1 MTNKLFNTSFSVNTD
16 GWAARNNATIVRTT
30 EDTYFGRG
38 AVEVTLSDSTSES
51 GIYSVNSK
59 TPYTPG
65 NQVTFSAYVKVPDGI
80 SDLILVPVLYFY
92 NSSGTYVSS
101 YTGIDKSV
109 SSSDGWV
116 RLDMTAMAT
125 TSTAASVVVGVV
137 ASDMNIYVDGAKF
150 LADAFMLEDGGLLT
164 QYVEGQIPQDYK
176 NKATNKALTKLPQ
189 PYLTGMKLNSDVRIN
204 GLTLNTIDENDIVW
218 VCTDI
223 QGWWNL
229 PGIETPDIARG
240 LDDGSYDV
248 RGRRTARN
256 ITLTGSI
263 LVPDPSY
270 ASIARQKLME
280 AIDLV
285 YTGGWLYVDESPTKA
300 AYVRLVGQ
308 PTIVSVTPRGRINFS
323 VPLRAGDPIKCGW
336 DEAFNDGY
344 TAVGLSNLFSNPN
357 FDGGSTTGWATNT
370 GIDSIAASTD
380 YAYDGTYSLKVT
392 ADGTGANFGLFP
404 SGSLKI
410 DGGDTY
416 TLSAYIRDLDTGVQ
430 YRGLLYWY
438 ETNEAGAPTIG
449 SSAGERVSIT
459 STGWT
464 KVSVTAKAPE
474 NANYVWALIY
484 ATSTPSNGTIA
495 YFDAAEL
502 RKAKD
507 VIYLDQASNLIA
519 NPSFESGVS
528 TGWAIG
534 SGTTSITVSST
545 AAIDGTYSA
554 RLTASGTTA
563 NFGPYILGTT
573 TTKVEAN
580 ETYSWSMYF
589 KDANSAVSI
598 RPRVVWYDASASAIS
613 VSGSTS
619 VYGANTA
626 ISNSVW
632 TRVNMTATAPSNA
645 VSVQPI
651 MYANATPSAGVVM
664 YADYAEFRR
673 ITNTATTYIANNASN
688 LNIVN
693 DGNATVPAVYKLTGP
708 ITAPA
713 YIVSTNEAGDT
724 QTMTILTDLRDTT
737 YSASITASEFT
748 AGVATLTTS
757 ASHDFMV
764 GDVVTVNASNN
775 YYDATSVTVTAVTDS
790 TLSYKYPTANIT
802 SITHTSNLGTVTTA
816 SAHGFSAGT
825 TFYISGSSNPVFDG
839 AYTVVT
845 NVSAN
850 VFTFTKT
857 AANQTTGYGGTIS
870 RQITYGDTTTGT
882 ITLAQTDTLEIDTYN
897 KTVLYR
903 GLPDSSRSTLAV
915 NVDWIQMYPGN
926 NIHTFSTTGGT
937 GDAEVKY
944 RSGWIG

>member
-16 GWAARNNATIVRTT
+16 GWAARNNASIVRTT
-30 EDTYFGRG
+30 SDTYLGRG
-38 AVEVTLSDSTSES
+38 AVEVTLSDSTPES
-51 GIYSVNSK
+51 GVYSVNAK
-59 TPYTPG
+59 APYTPG
-65 NQVTFSAYVKVPDGI
+65 EQVTFSAYVKVPDG
-80 SDLILVPVLYFY
+80 SPDAILFPVLYFY

-101 YTGIDKSV
+101 VSGVDSSV
-109 SSSDGWV
+109 SSADGWV

-125 TSTAASVVVGVV
+125 TSTAASVVVGVM
-137 ASDMNIYVDGAKF
+137 ASDLNIYVEGAKF
-150 LADAFMLEDGGLLT
+150 LADAFMLEDGGVLT
-164 QYVEGQIPQDYK
+164 VYTEGQIPQDYK
-176 NKATNKALTKLPQ
+176 NKATNLGLTKLPQ
-189 PYLTGMKLNSDVRIN
+189 PHLTGMKLNADVRIN

-223 QGWWNL
+223 QNWWNL

-256 ITLTGSI
+256 ITLAGSI
-263 LVPDPSY
+263 LVPDP
-270 ASIARQKLME
+270 ALAPAARQKLLE
-280 AIDLV
+280 AVNLV

-308 PTIVSVTPRGRINFS
+308 PTIDSVSPRGRINFS
-323 VPLRAGDPIKCGW
+323 IPLRAGDPIKYGW

-357 FDGGSTTGWATNT
+357 FDGNSTTGWATNT
-370 GIDSIAASTD
+370 GISSIAASAD

-392 ADGTGANFGLFP
+392 ANGAGSNFGMFASSQL
-404 SGSLKI
+404 LI

-416 TLSAYIRDLDTGVQ
+416 TFSAYVRDYDTSVKF
-430 YRGLLYWY
+430 RGLLYWY
-438 ETNEAGAPTIG
+438 DELNGTSIG
-449 SSAGERVSIT
+449 SSQGEQTTVT
-459 STGWT
+459 SSGWT
-464 KVSVTAKAPE
+464 KVSVTAKAP
-474 NANYVWALIY
+474 ATAVAVWCILS

-507 VIYLDQASNLIA
+507 VIYLAQATNLVT
-519 NPSFESGVS
+519 NPSFESGAS
-528 TGWAIG
+528 TGWATG
-534 SGTTSITVSST
+534 NGTLSNAVSST
-545 AAIDGTYSA
+545 TAIDGTYSLM
-554 RLTASGTTA
+554 LTAAGNTA

-589 KDANSAVSI
+589 KDANAAVSI

-619 VYGANTA
+619 VFGSNTA

-645 VSVQPI
+645 VTVQPI
-651 MYANATPSAGVVM
+651 MYANATPSAGAVM
-664 YADYAEFRR
+664 YADYAEFRKV
-673 ITNTATTYIANNASN
+673 TDTATTYIANNASS

-693 DGNATVPAVYKLTGP
+693 DGNAEVSAIYKLTGP

-713 YIVSTNEAGDT
+713 YVVSINEAGVT
-724 QTMTILTDLRDTT
+724 QRLTILTNLRDST
-737 YSASITASEFT
+737 YSESITASEFT
-748 AGVATLTTS
+748 AGIATITTS
-757 ASHDFMV
+757 AAHSFLV

-775 YYDATSVTVTAVTDS
+775 YYDATSVTVTAVTDTS
-790 TLSYKYPTANIT
+790 VSYANPTANIT
-802 SITHTSNLGTVTTA
+802 SITHNSNLGTVTSA
-816 SAHGFSAGT
+816 AAHGFVSGD

-857 AANQTTGYGGTIS
+857 AANQTTGYGGKIS
-870 RQITYGDTTTGT
+870 RQISYSDLTTGT
-882 ITLAQTDTLEIDTYN
+882 VTLAQTDTLEIDTYN

-915 NVDWIQMYPGN
+915 NVDWIKLYPGN